1 LSLKALIQVTNFD
14 EILRRVFLR
23 NKNEIKKAIKDP
35 NFNWLGRKPFIGD
48 FIKHLQNQTRSVH
61 ICINGVWGSGKTTT
75 IMGIMDRLD
84 KIDEGTKPLVL
95 YLDAWKYE
103 HYQDPLFALLKV
115 MQKELPEI
123 FKIIMSD
130 IQKNGIEP
138 QVGLNLPFL
147 NIAMSKNRDDTYNRL
162 LNESEYIDALNE
174 IMITA
179 VKKFKEE
186 RSNELI
192 IFIDELDRAKPDFA
206 LRTMEMFHHL
216 QDELPTHIV
225 YSVDMTQLSSIV
237 KHYYGYEY
245 NVEIFTHKVFDEIVS
260 LKKLTK
266 NEIESYIDEKLISFS
281 IGYSIPN
288 IRNLIMKYMG
298 LDQLESLRTLNRI
311 CKSITQKLQTGYFKR
326 TNRGFIMN
334 RYYLGND
341 SNLWG
346 YVEFLVILEVF
357 SLTDPMKVYEF
368 LRGENIIELLNFIL
382 EKEQGNSNEE
392 LGSLIEKSYNGDKNN
407 ETNLSY
413 SDLNNEEKIIGIKR
427 LFAPITED
435 FESTSV
441 FSSGELF

>member
-1 LSLKALIQVTNFD
+1 M
-14 EILRRVFLR
+14 R
-23 NKNEIKKAIKDP
+23 NKSEIKKAIKDP
-35 NFNWLGRKPFIGD
+35 NFNWLGRKPFIED
-48 FIKHLQNQTRSVH
+48 FIKHLQNQMRSMH

-75 IMGIMDRLD
+75 IMGIIEHLD
-84 KIDEGTKPLVL
+84 KVDEPTKPLVL
-95 YLDAWKYE
+95 YLDSWKYE

-138 QVGLNLPFL
+138 QVGLNLPLF
-147 NIAMSKNRDDTYNRL
+147 NIAMSKNRNDTYNRL

-174 IMITA
+174 TMITA

-206 LRTMEMFHHL
+206 LRTIEMFHHL

-225 YSVDMTQLSSIV
+225 YSVDMNQLSSII
-237 KHYYGYEY
+237 KHYYGYKY

-266 NEIESYIDEKLISFS
+266 NEIESYIDEKFKSFS
-281 IGYSIPN
+281 IGYSIQS
-288 IRNLIMKYMG
+288 IRNLIIKYMR

-311 CKSITQKLQTGYFKR
+311 CKSITQKLQTGYFKQ
-326 TNRGFIMN
+326 TNRGFLIN
-334 RYYLGND
+334 RYYLGHD

-346 YVEFLVILEVF
+346 YVELLVILESF
-357 SLTDPMKVYEF
+357 LLTDSMKVYEF

-382 EKEQGNSNEE
+382 EKEQGNSNKE
-392 LGSLIEKSYNGDKNN
+392 LGYLIEKSYNSDKKN

-427 LFAPITED
+427 LFVPITED
-435 FESTSV
+435 YEIESV
-441 FSSGELF
+441 FSNGEIF